1 MKRRDF
7 ITLLSGAATWP
18 FAAQAQEPG
27 RIYRIGFLIPTPRDR
42 PPVVAFFDE
51 LRLNGF
57 IENQNLKVVPGG
69 FDARDEQFVE
79 LATALVK
86 AAPDAIVAGPELP
99 LRALQAATRTV
110 PLIGMSEDLVA
121 EGLVASLARPGG
133 NVTGISLLSPELD
146 GKRRRFE

>member
-51 LRLNGF
+51 LRLNGS
-57 IENQNLKVVPGG
+57 
-69 FDARDEQFVE
+69 
-79 LATALVK
+79 
-86 AAPDAIVAGPELP
+86 
-99 LRALQAATRTV
+99 LQALNYHCARFRP
-110 PLIGMSEDLVA
+110 PLALCRSSE
-121 EGLVASLARPGG
+121 
-133 NVTGISLLSPELD
+133 
-146 GKRRRFE
+146 